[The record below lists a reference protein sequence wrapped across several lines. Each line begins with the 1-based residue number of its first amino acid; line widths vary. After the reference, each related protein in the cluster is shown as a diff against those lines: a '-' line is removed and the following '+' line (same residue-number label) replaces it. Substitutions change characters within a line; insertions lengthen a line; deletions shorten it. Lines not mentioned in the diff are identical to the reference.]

1 MNIVTRISL
10 TIFLLLMAA
19 VYLPIGLWAIIAP
32 AQDALGLELP
42 SFYEAVGLSVISPIG
57 YSEFAGIYGGINIVI
72 GVMFL
77 IGVFNKQV
85 GLFAIKILVFLVG
98 SIALGRFL
106 LMLLGSQAGL
116 PAEINAFLIFEI
128 IVFFI
133 GIIFIKVLK
142 NSDNITKIKDVHNI
156 KAYKSKSY
164 NSP

>member
-1 MNIVTRISL
+1 MNTLTRISL

-77 IGVFNKQV
+77 IGIFNKQI

-116 PAEINAFLIFEI
+116 PAEINAFLIFEMV
-128 IVFFI
+128 VFSI

-142 NSDNITKIKDVHNI
+142 NTDHVT
-156 KAYKSKSY
+156 
-164 NSP
+164 

>member
-1 MNIVTRISL
+1 METLKRISL
-10 TIFLLLMAA
+10 IIFLLLMAA

-77 IGVFNKQV
+77 IGIFNKQV
-85 GLFAIKILVFLVG
+85 GLFAIKILIFLVG

-116 PAEINAFLIFEI
+116 PVEINAFLIFEMV
-128 IVFFI
+128 VFLI

-142 NSDNITKIKDVHNI
+142 NTDHIT
-156 KAYKSKSY
+156 
-164 NSP
+164 

>member
-1 MNIVTRISL
+1 MQTLKRISL
-10 TIFLLLMAA
+10 IIFLLLMAA

-72 GVMFL
+72 GLMFL
-77 IGVFNKQV
+77 IGIFKEKV
-85 GLFAIKILVFLVG
+85 GLFSIKILVFLVG

-116 PAEINAFLIFEI
+116 PAEINTFLIFEI
-128 IVFFI
+128 IVFLI
-133 GIIFIKVLK
+133 GLIFIKVLK
-142 NSDNITKIKDVHNI
+142 DTN
-156 KAYKSKSY
+156 
-164 NSP
+164 

>member
-1 MNIVTRISL
+1 MKILKRTSL
-10 TIFLLLMAA
+10 IIFLLLMAA

-72 GVMFL
+72 GLMFL
-77 IGVFNKQV
+77 IGIFKEKV
-85 GLFAIKILVFLVG
+85 GLFSIKILVFLVG

-128 IVFFI
+128 IVFTI
-133 GIIFIKVLK
+133 GLIFIKVLK
-142 NSDNITKIKDVHNI
+142 DTN
-156 KAYKSKSY
+156 
-164 NSP
+164 

>member
-1 MNIVTRISL
+1 MNIFIRISL
-10 TIFLLLMAA
+10 TIFLLLMAG

-128 IVFFI
+128 IVFLI

-142 NSDNITKIKDVHNI
+142 NTDHVT
-156 KAYKSKSY
+156 
-164 NSP
+164 

>member
-1 MNIVTRISL
+1 MKIFVKVSS

-19 VYLPIGLWAIIAP
+19 IYLPIGLWAIIAP

-72 GVMFL
+72 GLMFL
-77 IGVFNKQV
+77 VGIFKKNV
-85 GLFAIKILVFLVG
+85 GLFSLRILVFLVG

-116 PAEINAFLIFEI
+116 PLEINAFLIFEI
-128 IVFFI
+128 IVFFV
-133 GIIFIKVLK
+133 GLFFIRVLK
-142 NSDNITKIKDVHNI
+142 NTD
-156 KAYKSKSY
+156 
-164 NSP
+164 

>member
-1 MNIVTRISL
+1 MNILTRISL

-85 GLFAIKILVFLVG
+85 GLLAIKILVFLVG

-128 IVFFI
+128 IVFLI

-142 NSDNITKIKDVHNI
+142 NTDHVT
-156 KAYKSKSY
+156 
-164 NSP
+164 

>member
-1 MNIVTRISL
+1 MKILKRASL
-10 TIFLLLMAA
+10 IIFLLLMAA

-72 GVMFL
+72 GLMFL
-77 IGVFNKQV
+77 IGIFKEKV
-85 GLFAIKILVFLVG
+85 GLFSIKILVFLVG

-116 PAEINAFLIFEI
+116 PAEINTFLIFEI
-128 IVFFI
+128 IAFLI
-133 GIIFIKVLK
+133 GLIFIKVLK
-142 NSDNITKIKDVHNI
+142 DTN
-156 KAYKSKSY
+156 
-164 NSP
+164 

>member
-1 MNIVTRISL
+1 MKILKRTSL

-72 GVMFL
+72 GLMFL
-77 IGVFNKQV
+77 IGIFKEQV
-85 GLFAIKILVFLVG
+85 GLFSIKILIFLVG

-116 PAEINAFLIFEI
+116 PAEINTFLIFEI
-128 IVFFI
+128 IVFSI
-133 GIIFIKVLK
+133 GLIFIKVLK
-142 NSDNITKIKDVHNI
+142 DSN
-156 KAYKSKSY
+156 
-164 NSP
+164 

>member
-1 MNIVTRISL
+1 MEILKRISL
-10 TIFLLLMAA
+10 IIFLLLMAA

-72 GVMFL
+72 GLMFL
-77 IGVFNKQV
+77 IGIFKEKV
-85 GLFAIKILVFLVG
+85 GLFSIKILIFLVG

-116 PAEINAFLIFEI
+116 PAEINTFLIFEI
-128 IVFFI
+128 IVFSI
-133 GIIFIKVLK
+133 GLIFIKVLK
-142 NSDNITKIKDVHNI
+142 DTN
-156 KAYKSKSY
+156 
-164 NSP
+164 

>member
-1 MNIVTRISL
+1 MNILTRISL

-85 GLFAIKILVFLVG
+85 GLLAIKILVFLVG

-142 NSDNITKIKDVHNI
+142 NADNITKI
-156 KAYKSKSY
+156 
-164 NSP
+164 

>member
-77 IGVFNKQV
+77 IGIFNKQV

-142 NSDNITKIKDVHNI
+142 NTDHVT
-156 KAYKSKSY
+156 
-164 NSP
+164 

>member
-1 MNIVTRISL
+1 MKILKRISFI
-10 TIFLLLMAA
+10 IFLFLMAA

-72 GVMFL
+72 GLMFL
-77 IGVFNKQV
+77 IGIFKKHI
-85 GLFAIKILVFLVG
+85 GLFSIKILVFLVG

-116 PAEINAFLIFEI
+116 PAEISTFLVFEI
-128 IVFFI
+128 IVFSV
-133 GIIFIKVLK
+133 GLIFIKVLK
-142 NSDNITKIKDVHNI
+142 DTN
-156 KAYKSKSY
+156 
-164 NSP
+164 

>member
-1 MNIVTRISL
+1 MEILKRLSL
-10 TIFLLLMAA
+10 IIFLLLMAA

-72 GVMFL
+72 GLMFL
-77 IGVFNKQV
+77 IGIFKEKV
-85 GLFAIKILVFLVG
+85 GLFSIKILVFLVG

-116 PAEINAFLIFEI
+116 PAEINTFLIFEI
-128 IVFFI
+128 IVFLI
-133 GIIFIKVLK
+133 GLIFIKLLK
-142 NSDNITKIKDVHNI
+142 NTN
-156 KAYKSKSY
+156 
-164 NSP
+164 

>member
-1 MNIVTRISL
+1 MNIVIRISL

-77 IGVFNKQV
+77 IGIFNKQV

-98 SIALGRFL
+98 SVALGRFL

-116 PAEINAFLIFEI
+116 PAEINAFLIFEMV
-128 IVFFI
+128 VFLI

-142 NSDNITKIKDVHNI
+142 NTDHVT
-156 KAYKSKSY
+156 
-164 NSP
+164 

>member
-1 MNIVTRISL
+1 MNIVLRISL
-10 TIFLLLMAA
+10 IIFLLMMAA

-72 GVMFL
+72 GLMFL
-77 IGVFNKQV
+77 VGIFKDKV
-85 GLFAIKILVFLVG
+85 GLFSIKILVFLVG

-116 PAEINAFLIFEI
+116 PVEINAFLIFEI
-128 IVFFI
+128 IVFFV
-133 GIIFIKVLK
+133 GLFFIQALK
-142 NSDNITKIKDVHNI
+142 NID
-156 KAYKSKSY
+156 
-164 NSP
+164 

>member
-1 MNIVTRISL
+1 MNTLTRISL

-85 GLFAIKILVFLVG
+85 GLLAIKVLVFLVG

-116 PAEINAFLIFEI
+116 PVEINAFLIFEI

-142 NSDNITKIKDVHNI
+142 NTDHITKI
-156 KAYKSKSY
+156 
-164 NSP
+164 

>member
-1 MNIVTRISL
+1 MNILTRITL

-72 GVMFL
+72 GLMFL
-77 IGVFNKQV
+77 IGIFNEHV
-85 GLFAIKILVFLVG
+85 GLFSIKVLVFLVG

-106 LMLLGSQAGL
+106 LMMLGSQAGL
-116 PAEINAFLIFEI
+116 PIEINTFLIFEI
-128 IVFFI
+128 IVFSI
-133 GIIFIKVLK
+133 GIVFIRALK
-142 NSDNITKIKDVHNI
+142 DIN
-156 KAYKSKSY
+156 
-164 NSP
+164 

>member
-1 MNIVTRISL
+1 MNIIIRISL
-10 TIFLLLMAA
+10 KIFLLSMAI
-19 VYLPIGLWAIIAP
+19 VYLPIGLWAIVAP

-72 GVMFL
+72 GLMFL
-77 IGVFNKQV
+77 IGIFKNKV
-85 GLFAIKILVFLVG
+85 GLFSIKVLVFLVG

-128 IVFFI
+128 IVFLVGLFFI
-133 GIIFIKVLK
+133 QALK
-142 NSDNITKIKDVHNI
+142 NTD
-156 KAYKSKSY
+156 
-164 NSP
+164 

>member
-1 MNIVTRISL
+1 MEILKRTSL
-10 TIFLLLMAA
+10 IIFLLLMAA

-72 GVMFL
+72 GLMFL
-77 IGVFNKQV
+77 IGIFKEKV
-85 GLFAIKILVFLVG
+85 GLFSIKILVFLVG

-116 PAEINAFLIFEI
+116 PVEINTFLIFEI
-128 IVFFI
+128 IVFLI
-133 GIIFIKVLK
+133 GLIFIKLLK
-142 NSDNITKIKDVHNI
+142 DTN
-156 KAYKSKSY
+156 
-164 NSP
+164 

>member
-1 MNIVTRISL
+1 MEILRRISL
-10 TIFLLLMAA
+10 IIFLLLMAA

-72 GVMFL
+72 GLMFL
-77 IGVFNKQV
+77 IGIFKEKV
-85 GLFAIKILVFLVG
+85 GLFSIKILVFLVG

-116 PAEINAFLIFEI
+116 PAEINTFLIFEI
-128 IVFFI
+128 IVFSI
-133 GIIFIKVLK
+133 GLIFIKVLK
-142 NSDNITKIKDVHNI
+142 DTD
-156 KAYKSKSY
+156 
-164 NSP
+164 

>member
-1 MNIVTRISL
+1 MNILKRVSL
-10 TIFLLLMAA
+10 IIFLLLMAA

-72 GVMFL
+72 GILFL
-77 IGVFNKQV
+77 IGIFKKQV
-85 GLFAIKILVFLVG
+85 GLFSIKVLVFLVG

-116 PAEINAFLIFEI
+116 PAEINTFLIFEI
-128 IVFFI
+128 IVFSI
-133 GIIFIKVLK
+133 GLIFIKVLK
-142 NSDNITKIKDVHNI
+142 DTN
-156 KAYKSKSY
+156 
-164 NSP
+164 

>member
-1 MNIVTRISL
+1 MNILIRISL

-77 IGVFNKQV
+77 IGIFNKQV

-116 PAEINAFLIFEI
+116 PAEINAFLIFEMV
-128 IVFFI
+128 VFLI

-142 NSDNITKIKDVHNI
+142 NTDHVT
-156 KAYKSKSY
+156 
-164 NSP
+164 

>member
-85 GLFAIKILVFLVG
+85 GLFAIKVLVFLVG

-128 IVFFI
+128 IVFLI
-133 GIIFIKVLK
+133 GIIFIKLLK
-142 NSDNITKIKDVHNI
+142 NTDHVT
-156 KAYKSKSY
+156 
-164 NSP
+164 

>member
-1 MNIVTRISL
+1 MNTLTQISL

-77 IGVFNKQV
+77 IGIFNKQV
-85 GLFAIKILVFLVG
+85 GLFAIKILIFLVG

-116 PAEINAFLIFEI
+116 PVEINAFLIFEMV
-128 IVFFI
+128 VFLI

-142 NSDNITKIKDVHNI
+142 NTDHIT
-156 KAYKSKSY
+156 
-164 NSP
+164 

>member
-1 MNIVTRISL
+1 MNTLIRISL

-77 IGVFNKQV
+77 IGIFNKQV
-85 GLFAIKILVFLVG
+85 GLFAIKILVFLAV
-98 SIALGRFL
+98 SYTHLT
-106 LMLLGSQAGL
+106 L
-116 PAEINAFLIFEI
+116 PTNRE
-128 IVFFI
+128 V
-133 GIIFIKVLK
+133 
-142 NSDNITKIKDVHNI
+142 
-156 KAYKSKSY
+156 
-164 NSP
+164 

>member
-1 MNIVTRISL
+1 MKILKRTSL

-72 GVMFL
+72 GLMFL
-77 IGVFNKQV
+77 IGIFKEKV
-85 GLFAIKILVFLVG
+85 GLFSIKILVFLVG

-116 PAEINAFLIFEI
+116 PVEINTFLIFEI
-128 IVFFI
+128 IVFLI
-133 GIIFIKVLK
+133 GLIFIKLLK
-142 NSDNITKIKDVHNI
+142 DTN
-156 KAYKSKSY
+156 
-164 NSP
+164 

>member
-1 MNIVTRISL
+1 MNTLTRISL

-19 VYLPIGLWAIIAP
+19 VYLPIGLWAITAP

-77 IGVFNKQV
+77 IGIFNKQI

-116 PAEINAFLIFEI
+116 PVEINAFLIFEI

-133 GIIFIKVLK
+133 GIILSLIH
-142 NSDNITKIKDVHNI
+142 I
-156 KAYKSKSY
+156 
-164 NSP
+164 

>member
-1 MNIVTRISL
+1 MEILKRISL
-10 TIFLLLMAA
+10 IIFLLLMAA

-72 GVMFL
+72 GLMFL
-77 IGVFNKQV
+77 IGIFKEKV
-85 GLFAIKILVFLVG
+85 GLFSIKILVFLVG

-116 PAEINAFLIFEI
+116 PAEINNFLIFEI
-128 IVFFI
+128 IVFSI
-133 GIIFIKVLK
+133 GLIFIKALK
-142 NSDNITKIKDVHNI
+142 DSN
-156 KAYKSKSY
+156 
-164 NSP
+164 

>member
-1 MNIVTRISL
+1 MNTLTRISL

-72 GVMFL
+72 GVMFI
-77 IGVFNKQV
+77 IGVFKKQV

-142 NSDNITKIKDVHNI
+142 NTDHITKI
-156 KAYKSKSY
+156 
-164 NSP
+164 